1 MGPSEETPARR
12 RTPQLRA
19 QLSAQLSWAT
29 QKKTLTFYEL
39 LGDVRVASP
48 RLGDLGRT
56 LGWLRG
62 FSARFPRT
70 GHDGPTRPKIATL
83 ARKNQHRINAHDALD
98 DLDDS
103 RI

>member
-1 MGPSEETPARR
+1 MVEYEDWGVNREAGGSTRRR
-12 RTPQLRA
+12 RTVE
-19 QLSAQLSWAT
+19 
-29 QKKTLTFYEL
+29 KTLTFYEL
-39 LGDVRVASP
+39 LGDARAASP
-48 RLGDLGRT
+48 RLSDLGRT
-56 LGWLRG
+56 IGRLRG
-62 FSARFPRT
+62 FSASFPRT